1 MSKESSL
8 TAPKDRDINN
18 KWRPSKDK
26 PLTDEQT
33 DEALKEL
40 NVDNFI
46 EKYPRVER
54 FYCDPSILDQKYS
67 LVSFIPAKGASPDED
82 GIYGMIKTRG
92 NYATIQEANQRAEY
106 LIQNIDSYHK
116 IYHCYTGRPFPATSS
131 SKYSAETAEVDIKK
145 KITNVINEDVKQK
158 KYDEQK
164 EINEIKEREKR
175 LLEESKRNEKGIP
188 EDTIDTYTTMRV
200 KYAQLTWTYLET
212 QKKVEQMKKSIVQVR
227 KDLKEMDEENPEF
240 IVQYREKYMKAR
252 EEAGLPEDD
261 DSFMKYLG
269 EDADLGF

>member
-8 TAPKDRDINN
+8 TAPKDRDVNN
-18 KWRPSKDK
+18 KWRPGKDK

-40 NVDNFI
+40 NVGDFI

-227 KDLKEMDEENPEF
+227 KDLKELDEENPEF

-269 EDADLGF
+269 EDAELGF

>member
-1 MSKESSL
+1 M
-8 TAPKDRDINN
+8 
-18 KWRPSKDK
+18 
-26 PLTDEQT
+26 
-33 DEALKEL
+33 
-40 NVDNFI
+40 
-46 EKYPRVER
+46 
-54 FYCDPSILDQKYS
+54 
-67 LVSFIPAKGASPDED
+67 
-82 GIYGMIKTRG
+82 
-92 NYATIQEANQRAEY
+92 
-106 LIQNIDSYHK
+106 
-116 IYHCYTGRPFPATSS
+116 
-131 SKYSAETAEVDIKK
+131 
-145 KITNVINEDVKQK
+145 
-158 KYDEQK
+158 
-164 EINEIKEREKR
+164 
-175 LLEESKRNEKGIP
+175 ESKRNEKGIP